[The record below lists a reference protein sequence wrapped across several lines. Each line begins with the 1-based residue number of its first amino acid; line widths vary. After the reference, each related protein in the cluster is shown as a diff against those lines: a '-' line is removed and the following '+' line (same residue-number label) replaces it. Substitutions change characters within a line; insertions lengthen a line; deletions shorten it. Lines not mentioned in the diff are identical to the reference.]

1 MNSAFSFTGS
11 QTIFSYNKKATI
23 SMVAHNYII
32 YTSAF
37 NVGLRS
43 LGTLTAHEGYHLP
56 LLPSRPG
63 GIHEPPLRKT
73 QVP

>member
-1 MNSAFSFTGS
+1 
-11 QTIFSYNKKATI
+11 
-23 SMVAHNYII
+23 MVAYNYNI
-32 YTSAF
+32 YANVF
-37 NVGLRS
+37 NVGPRY

-73 QVP
+73 QIP